1 MSRFTGELTI
11 TQLDVDYRTWRLEQ
25 PLVYEVGDEN
35 SGRVI
40 EVYKL
45 FKTDGASVPRIFWAF
60 LPTWGRYSRAA
71 VIHDYLYNELRPGTQ
86 PHPEAPTRQRADAIF
101 LEAMEVCGVGFLTRW
116 IMWAAV
122 RTFGFLSLQAARAVA
137 WKNDKPMP
145 VEVAPRPELDIV
157 RKEKAE
163 TPPPTP
169 QPPPPPKPPGNEPPA
184 H

>member
-35 SGRVI
+35 SGHLI
-40 EVYKL
+40 EVHKL
-45 FKTDGASVPRIFWAF
+45 FETDGASIPRLFWCI

-71 VIHDYLYNELRPGTQ
+71 VVHDYLYNELREGTE

-101 LEAMEVCGVGFLTRW
+101 LEAMAVCGVGFMTRW

-122 RTFGFLSLQAARAVA
+122 RVFGFLALQAARAMA
-137 WKNDKPMP
+137 WKTDKPIP
-145 VEVAPRPELDIV
+145 QKVAPRPELDIV
-157 RKEKAE
+157 RKRRARKSN
-163 TPPPTP
+163 PP
-169 QPPPPPKPPGNEPPA
+169 ES
-184 H
+184 

>member
-25 PLVYEVGDEN
+25 PLTYEVGDEN
-35 SGRVI
+35 SGRII
-40 EVYKL
+40 EVHKL
-45 FKTDGASVPRIFWAF
+45 FETDGASVPRIFWAI

-122 RTFGFLSLQAARAVA
+122 RTFGFLTLQAARAMA

-145 VEVAPRPELDIV
+145 AEVAPRPELDIV
-157 RKEKAE
+157 SKRKRQAE
-163 TPPPTP
+163 T
-169 QPPPPPKPPGNEPPA
+169 PPPPPKPPGNGPPA